1 MTRTDL
7 ARSVKTA
14 TFAAALSLGALAAAP
29 AQAADITLGVTFHD
43 AFEAQPSYA
52 QPGHA
57 QPVHYRS
64 RKHVR
69 HYRPVRRFCRPR
81 RALKKAR
88 RLGVRHAFIHRIG
101 PRGTVIQGRRW
112 GRVVRVGIGAARGC
126 PVVHATRRYH

>member
-43 AFEAQPSYA
+43 AFE
-52 QPGHA
+52 A